1 MVRLIRLAAVASVAL
16 AIAPDA
22 RAQDQEDAN
31 DPRTRQVLACEESAR
46 LSIDRDRVITRSIA
60 GAQEPDPIGGGGG
73 GGGVVGTTGAFPS
86 ELSRFEEDRRR
97 RRLIDD
103 CLSRAGLGEEPA
115 QQ

>member
-1 MVRLIRLAAVASVAL
+1 MVPLILLAALASVAL
-16 AIAPDA
+16 AVAPDA
-22 RAQDQEDAN
+22 RAQDEEDAN
-31 DPRTRQVLACEESAR
+31 DPRTRHVLACEESAR

-73 GGGVVGTTGAFPS
+73 GVVGTTGAFPG

-115 QQ
+115 Q

>member
-73 GGGVVGTTGAFPS
+73 GGVVGTTGAFPG